1 MHNDSQKDNQPANEA
16 SSHADAASAKAWSDF
31 EQDLD
36 SLGRQLA
43 ELGTHGA
50 ALGGYAVNSLQ
61 ARFDEVKRRASFW
74 KQTTE
79 QQVEELRRSAWQQ
92 ASDAQGAY
100 GEARVRSKEAAR
112 QMWERSE
119 PLRQGARDVGEGLT
133 RAWSELRASLG
144 KAASRIQTESAP
156 RSPSS
161 SPSSDKQPGS
171 T

>member
-1 MHNDSQKDNQPANEA
+1 MYNDSQKDNQAANEA
-16 SSHADAASAKAWSDF
+16 SNRAETASAKAWLDF

-43 ELGTHGA
+43 ELSTHGA
-50 ALGGYAVNSLQ
+50 ALGAYAINGLQ

-79 QQVEELRRSAWQQ
+79 QQVDELRRSAWQQ
-92 ASDAQGAY
+92 ASDTQGAY
-100 GEARVRSKEAAR
+100 GETRARSKEAAR

-161 SPSSDKQPGS
+161 PSSDKQPGS

>member
-1 MHNDSQKDNQPANEA
+1 MHNDGQKDNQPTNEA
-16 SSHADAASAKAWSDF
+16 SN
-31 EQDLD
+31 
-36 SLGRQLA
+36 R
-43 ELGTHGA
+43 
-50 ALGGYAVNSLQ
+50 V
-61 ARFDEVKRRASFW
+61 DEVKRRATVW

-79 QQVEELRRSAWQQ
+79 QHVEEMRRLAWQQ

-100 GEARVRSKEAAR
+100 GETRVRSKEAAR

-144 KAASRIQTESAP
+144 KAARRIQTESAP
-156 RSPSS
+156 PSS
-161 SPSSDKQPGS
+161 SSSDKGS